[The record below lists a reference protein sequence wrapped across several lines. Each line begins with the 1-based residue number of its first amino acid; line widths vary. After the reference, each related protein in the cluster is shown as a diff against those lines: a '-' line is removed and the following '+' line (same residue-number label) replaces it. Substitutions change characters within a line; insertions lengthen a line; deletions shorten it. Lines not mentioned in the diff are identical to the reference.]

1 MSSACGLLGVL
12 WETFFTEMS
21 AVDISCTG
29 SDHSF
34 LSVGGVH
41 FLTVLWEDPM
51 DPGEW
56 VYRNLLNHL
65 TIHSSLCRPSLF
77 YSFLLPPFSSA
88 SHSNVNVWSGV
99 TLGNLFTPMSVVPF
113 SKAHIP
119 QFLQQYMHQGVFVNV
134 TGIFMKPFLSQS
146 IKWTFSYM
154 GSKVSVMIIHF
165 WWSTHHVCN
174 CCCFFANVHWNMFC
188 AFMHDNIL

>member
-1 MSSACGLLGVL
+1 M
-12 WETFFTEMS
+12 
-21 AVDISCTG
+21 
-29 SDHSF
+29 
-34 LSVGGVH
+34 
-41 FLTVLWEDPM
+41 
-51 DPGEW
+51 
-56 VYRNLLNHL
+56 NHL

-134 TGIFMKPFLSQS
+134 TEIFMKPFLSQS
-146 IKWTFSYM
+146 IKWIFSYM
-154 GSKVSVMIIHF
+154 GPKVSVVIIHF

-174 CCCFFANVHWNMFC
+174 CCCFFCKCTLKHVLCIYAWQYFINVDTILYYQSFKPGEGGLFC
-188 AFMHDNIL
+188 ISSLR